1 MNFRIAVAT
10 TVILAMLASSGYM
23 YYQTSQHRIKVLTEV
38 NSKLALKIDVQAKTI
53 TEIQLQYKQQTAAL
67 TSLNKSNASLYL
79 EKEQLSNKLMKHDL
93 EELSKRKPALIE
105 TRINNGTKE
114 LFRSLVDISTE

>member
-23 YYQTSQHRIKVLTEV
+23 YYQTSQHRIKLLTEV

-67 TSLNKSNASLYL
+67 TSLNNSNASLYL

-93 EELSKRKPALIE
+93 EELSKRNPALIE